1 MKDID
6 INKIKDKNGF
16 SAWEITFTHFAGYVT
31 GMIYPHFNIE
41 IGDYLNEGGYD
52 VIHLGREEI
61 RTFICEKLYDVKVEY
76 DYEDDAK
83 IDVTAELKY
92 LWKSEITDYV
102 NNNIDYYYK
111 LW

>member
-1 MKDID
+1 
-6 INKIKDKNGF
+6 
-16 SAWEITFTHFAGYVT
+16 
-31 GMIYPHFNIE
+31 MIWIPEVYIV
-41 IGDYLNEGGYD
+41 GL
-52 VIHLGREEI
+52 